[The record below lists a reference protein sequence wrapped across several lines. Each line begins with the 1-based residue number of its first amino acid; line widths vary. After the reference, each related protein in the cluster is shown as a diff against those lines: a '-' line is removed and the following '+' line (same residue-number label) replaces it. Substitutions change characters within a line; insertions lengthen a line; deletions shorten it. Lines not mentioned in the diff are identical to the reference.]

1 MVEMLNGGQIIK
13 NMDIDVREII
23 YLTFS
28 VLIAIKLVLGEITII
43 NTHPKVGRIVVGI
56 IYLIL
61 CYICMQYGLTLFAI
75 AFFIFSLSSII
86 MAAIRDHVSRL
97 EHKQFEAWQEYI
109 RNKLKERKDKKS

>member
-43 NTHPKVGRIVVGI
+43 NMHPKIGRIVIGI

-61 CYICMQYGLTLFAI
+61 CYICMQYGLALFAVV
-75 AFFIFSLSSII
+75 FFIFSLSSII
-86 MAAIRDHVSRL
+86 IAAIREHVSRL
-97 EHKQFEAWQEYI
+97 EHKQFEVWQEYI